1 MVQLPLVITYKDSEG
16 ASYTASS
23 NNILYLEVDIPK
35 EEEATFENG
44 TLLVNGVK
52 QSPSK
57 PKAGD
62 RVSLTFN
69 MENTGEKDY
78 TDTKLYVNYVS
89 GTGFEPVSA
98 EPYQYVG
105 TIKAGQKKSVTVNVI
120 AGKDIAEGMNTLTMA
135 YEYKDGYK
143 KTRYSKVS
151 VEELMGIAGYVE
163 GDKNS
168 HANPVILHKD
178 NDYTN
183 NVSGNLEWVDESD
196 PRYTKYYNETAKK
209 LNALG
214 REYNKNWPQWMDW
227 KLKEQV
233 PEE

>member
-1 MVQLPLVITYKDSEG
+1 MNTEKKTRLRHSIEVYKDGRIYQKRKKCSVGNEIFY
-16 ASYTASS
+16 SDMD
-23 NNILYLEVDIPK
+23 LRIP
-35 EEEATFENG
+35 TY
-44 TLLVNGVK
+44 
-52 QSPSK
+52 P
-57 PKAGD
+57 
-62 RVSLTFN
+62 
-69 MENTGEKDY
+69 
-78 TDTKLYVNYVS
+78 YV
-89 GTGFEPVSA
+89 P
-98 EPYQYVG
+98 
-105 TIKAGQKKSVTVNVI
+105 
-120 AGKDIAEGMNTLTMA
+120 
-135 YEYKDGYK
+135 YEYKDDDK
-143 KTRYSKVS
+143 NTLYSKVS
-151 VEELMGIAGYVE
+151 IEELMGIAGYVE